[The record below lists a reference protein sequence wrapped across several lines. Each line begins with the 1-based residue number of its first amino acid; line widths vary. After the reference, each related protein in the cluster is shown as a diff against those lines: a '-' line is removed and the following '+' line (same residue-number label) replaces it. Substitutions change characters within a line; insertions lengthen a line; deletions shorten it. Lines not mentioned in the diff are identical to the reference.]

1 MPELTTAAL
10 EHLITEFFLSG
21 GKQRLS
27 DIARPFAIDEL
38 TRPFENLRRT
48 MSRTLQGLTEPQ
60 VTFSP
65 DAGTYSL
72 SEVVT
77 HLISAQGNTYNAF
90 LDIACSTLPHI
101 DPIPRGP
108 GAGAEKGV
116 SSADLQGRLQQ
127 ATSDLIDILRKT
139 YNPDDEREVLHPIF
153 NNLTY
158 KGWMLFQLAHDLDHV
173 KQAQTLRRS
182 AGFPPKNGAS

>member
-27 DIARPFAIDEL
+27 DLARPFAIDEL
-38 TRPFENLRRT
+38 IRPFENLRRT
-48 MSRTLQGLTEPQ
+48 MSRTLQGLTEAQ
-60 VTFSP
+60 VMFSP
-65 DAGTYSL
+65 DANTYSV

-90 LDIACSTLPHI
+90 LDIACSTLPHV
-101 DPIPRGP
+101 DPVPRGP

-116 SSADLQGRLQQ
+116 TAADLQHRLQQ
-127 ATSDLIDILRKT
+127 ATHDLIDILRKT
-139 YNPDDEREVLHPIF
+139 YNPAEEREVLHPIF
-153 NNLTY
+153 SNLTY

-173 KQAQTLRRS
+173 KQAQTVRRS
-182 AGFPPKNGAS
+182 PSFPSKHAG